1 MRRTVIAGNWKMN
14 KDLSEAIKL
23 ISEIKSNI
31 GTKPENVDVI
41 IFPPYISLET
51 ASTLI
56 KGTPVKLGAQNMHQ
70 ESSGAFTAEISA
82 PMLKSVGCEYVIL
95 GHSERRSIFGETDE
109 LINTKLKKAFTE
121 NLKPVFCIGETL
133 EQREAGIM
141 KDVIK
146 NQVEKGLSDIPE
158 TDIDNLIIA
167 YEPVWAIGTG
177 KTATPEQAE
186 EVHLFIRNLIA
197 DLYSTETAEKIVI
210 QYGGSV
216 KPANAESLLTQPDI
230 DGALIGGACLKADS
244 FTAVINTVN

>member
-56 KGTPVKLGAQNMHQ
+56 KGTPIKLGAQNMHQ

-109 LINTKLKKAFTE
+109 LINTKLKKAFAE

-146 NQVEKGLSDIPE
+146 NQVEKGLSGIPE

-197 DLYSTETAEKIVI
+197 DLYSTETAENIVI

-216 KPANAESLLTQPDI
+216 KPANAELLLTQPDI

-244 FTAVINTVN
+244 FTAVINTAN

>member
-31 GTKPENVDVI
+31 GNKPENVDVI
-41 IFPPYISLET
+41 IFPPYIALET

-56 KGTPVKLGAQNMHQ
+56 KGTPIKLGAQNMHQ

-109 LINTKLKKAFTE
+109 LINTKLKKAFAE

-141 KDVIK
+141 KDIIK
-146 NQVEKGLSDIPE
+146 NQVEKGLSGIPE

-197 DLYSTETAEKIVI
+197 DLYSTETAENIVI

-216 KPANAESLLTQPDI
+216 KPANAELLLTQPDI

-244 FTAVINTVN
+244 FTAIINTAN